1 MFHEKELLVFSLL
14 SVTSTGRCSSSVL
27 NLPFG
32 LVAQMGRAYVNK
44 NMKDVF
50 NNVKVVGSNPIKSTL
65 NVLWCNGSTRVFGSL
80 SHRSNRCRTTAFCS
94 LIVNAKMY
102 SFWLW

>member
-44 NMKDVF
+44 
-50 NNVKVVGSNPIKSTL
+50 I
-65 NVLWCNGSTRVFGSL
+65 
-80 SHRSNRCRTTAFCS
+80 
-94 LIVNAKMY
+94 
-102 SFWLW
+102 